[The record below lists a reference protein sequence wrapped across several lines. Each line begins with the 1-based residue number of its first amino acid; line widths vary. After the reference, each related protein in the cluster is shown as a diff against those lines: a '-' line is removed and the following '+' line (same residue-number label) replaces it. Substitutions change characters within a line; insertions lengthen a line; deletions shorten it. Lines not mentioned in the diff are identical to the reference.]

1 MIELIIAMVVMVI
14 VASYTFIS
22 ITPYR
27 GVKLD
32 AAAKKVAF
40 DLSYAR
46 NMALVMTEWY
56 GVTFE
61 AAPNNS
67 YTIYKT
73 DGTTDSI
80 IADPAGGPFSVNLAR
95 IFNGVE
101 ISAVNIVGGKKVE
114 FDPLGA
120 PYVDKGGAAVSPE
133 AAITLSYQGR
143 SKSIYITPGTGRIHN

>member
-1 MIELIIAMVVMVI
+1 MKSQRPARRIRSGFTTIELIIVMVVMVI
-14 VASYTFIS
+14 VATYTFIS

-32 AAAKKVAF
+32 SAAKKVAF

-46 NMALVMTEWY
+46 NMAQVMTEWY

-80 IADPAGGPFSVNLAR
+80 IADPSGGPFSVNLAQV
-95 IFNGVE
+95 FNGVE
-101 ISAVNIVGGKKVE
+101 ISVINI
-114 FDPLGA
+114 
-120 PYVDKGGAAVSPE
+120 
-133 AAITLSYQGR
+133 T
-143 SKSIYITPGTGRIHN
+143 